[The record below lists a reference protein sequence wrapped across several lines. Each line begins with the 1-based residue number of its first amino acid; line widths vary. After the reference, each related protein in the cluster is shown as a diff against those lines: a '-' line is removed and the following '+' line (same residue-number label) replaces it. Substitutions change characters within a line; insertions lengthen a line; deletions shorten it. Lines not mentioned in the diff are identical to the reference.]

1 MPKGTSPPS
10 LIRIPRVTV
19 YSLFGENAT
28 GAHGAIDPVTIRC
41 IYSHHR
47 HDDVV
52 ILPIL
57 VLQL

>member
-19 YSLFGENAT
+19 YSLFGENA
-28 GAHGAIDPVTIRC
+28 IRC
-41 IYSHHR
+41 IYAHHH
-47 HDDVV
+47 HDGVV
-52 ILPIL
+52 ILPTL